1 MKREG
6 REHMRN
12 EQINVTSD
20 VKDLNCAC
28 GIAFAMSQE
37 SKPTT
42 KLLHFVSNTQ
52 SRSQEVHI
60 TSHNE
65 RYTQLWTCTFHFYGL
80 ALH

>member
-1 MKREG
+1 
-6 REHMRN
+6 MRN
-12 EQINVTSD
+12 EQIHVTND
-20 VKDLNCAC
+20 VKDLKCTR

-60 TSHNE
+60 TSHKMSRENE
-65 RYTQLWTCTFHFYGL
+65 RFMTLVWKL
-80 ALH
+80 